1 MICIFRNFCI
11 VKVET
16 VSDKD
21 GVKCRVNGTS
31 DITRDIA
38 EVMGWEIMHSQD
50 GVLAGLKNTSLKG
63 EMNLSKMSLIPNG
76 AKQGQIEDLPV
87 SVARNFKLSVS
98 EGEEG
103 STDDVILQF
112 IITAPPTSARR
123 LIDYH
128 LRFGCADA
136 QLKLDVVGESQ
147 PKLDLQPS
155 KQMNLKDD
163 GVEPDDDEP
172 EEEEEDDDSEVDPA
186 PAQTLPRMP
195 RRDRS
200 RKVAPITP
208 DTEGVPFA

>member
-16 VSDKD
+16 VADKD

-38 EVMGWEIMHSQD
+38 EVMGWEIMHSAD
-50 GVLAGLKNTSLKG
+50 GVLAGLKKTSLKG
-63 EMNLSKMSLIPNG
+63 EMNLSKMTLVPNG

-103 STDDVILQF
+103 STDNVMLEF
-112 IITAPPTSARR
+112 IITAPPTSAKR

-136 QLKLDVVGESQ
+136 QLKLEVVGDPQ
-147 PKLDLQPS
+147 PKLDLKPS
-155 KQMNLKDD
+155 NQMDLT
-163 GVEPDDDEP
+163 PEP
-172 EEEEEDDDSEVDPA
+172 EDAEPEEDDDSEVDLA

-195 RRDRS
+195 RRDRT

-208 DTEGVPFA
+208 DTQGVPFA

>member
-16 VSDKD
+16 VADKD

-38 EVMGWEIMHSQD
+38 EAMGWEIMHSQD
-50 GVLAGLKNTSLKG
+50 GVLTGLAKTTLKG
-63 EMNLSKMSLIPNG
+63 EMNLSKMTLVPNG

-112 IITAPPTSARR
+112 IITAPPTSAKR

-136 QLKLDVVGESQ
+136 QLKLEVVGEAQ
-147 PKLDLQPS
+147 AKLDLAPS
-155 KQMNLKDD
+155 NQMDL
-163 GVEPDDDEP
+163 EPDDDEP
-172 EEEEEDDDSEVDPA
+172 EEEEEDEDSEVDPA

>member
-1 MICIFRNFCI
+1 MICTFRNFCI

-16 VSDKD
+16 VADKD

-38 EVMGWEIMHSQD
+38 EAMGWEIMHSQD
-50 GVLAGLKNTSLKG
+50 GVLTGLAKTTLKG
-63 EMNLSKMSLIPNG
+63 EMNLSKLSLIPNG

-112 IITAPPTSARR
+112 IITAPPTSAKR

-136 QLKLDVVGESQ
+136 QLKLDVIGDTQ
-147 PKLDLQPS
+147 AKLDLAPS
-155 KQMNLKDD
+155 NQMDL
-163 GVEPDDDEP
+163 EPDDDEP
-172 EEEEEDDDSEVDPA
+172 EEEEDEDSEVDPA

>member
-16 VSDKD
+16 VADKD

-31 DITRDIA
+31 DITRDVA
-38 EVMGWEIMHSQD
+38 EAMGWEIMHSQD

-63 EMNLSKMSLIPNG
+63 EMNLSKLSLIPNG

-123 LIDYH
+123 LLDYH

-136 QLKLDVVGESQ
+136 QLKLEVVGDSQ
-147 PKLDLQPS
+147 PKLDLKPS
-155 KQMNLKDD
+155 NQLDLTP
-163 GVEPDDDEP
+163 EPDDDEP
-172 EEEEEDDDSEVDPA
+172 EEEEDEDSEVDPA

>member
-16 VSDKD
+16 VADKD

-31 DITRDIA
+31 DVTRDIA
-38 EVMGWEIMHSQD
+38 DVMGWEIMASQD
-50 GVLAGLKNTSLKG
+50 GVLSGLAKTTLKG
-63 EMNLSKMSLIPNG
+63 EMNLSKMTLVPNG
-76 AKQGQIEDLPV
+76 AKQGQIEDLPA

-112 IITAPPTSARR
+112 IITAPPTSAKR

-136 QLKLDVVGESQ
+136 QLKLEVVGEAQ
-147 PKLDLQPS
+147 AKLDLAPS
-155 KQMNLKDD
+155 NQMDL
-163 GVEPDDDEP
+163 EPDDDES
-172 EEEEEDDDSEVDPA
+172 EEEEEDDDTEVDPA

>member
-16 VSDKD
+16 VADKD

-38 EVMGWEIMHSQD
+38 EAMGWEIMHSQD
-50 GVLAGLKNTSLKG
+50 GVLTGLAKTTLKG
-63 EMNLSKMSLIPNG
+63 EMNLSKLSLIPNG

-112 IITAPPTSARR
+112 IITAPPTSAKR

-136 QLKLDVVGESQ
+136 QLKLEVVGEAQ
-147 PKLDLQPS
+147 AKLDLAPS
-155 KQMNLKDD
+155 NQMDL
-163 GVEPDDDEP
+163 EPDDDEP
-172 EEEEEDDDSEVDPA
+172 EEEEEDEDSEVDPA

>member
-1 MICIFRNFCI
+1 MIYIFRNFCI

-16 VSDKD
+16 VADKD
-21 GVKCRVNGTS
+21 GVKCRINGTS

-38 EVMGWEIMHSQD
+38 EAMGWEIMHSQD

-63 EMNLSKMSLIPNG
+63 EMNLSKLSLIPNG

-136 QLKLDVVGESQ
+136 QLKLEVVGDPQ

-155 KQMNLKDD
+155 NQMDL
-163 GVEPDDDEP
+163 EPDEDEQ
-172 EEEEEDDDSEVDPA
+172 EEEEENDTEVDPA

>member
-1 MICIFRNFCI
+1 MICIFRNFRI

-16 VSDKD
+16 VADKD

-63 EMNLSKMSLIPNG
+63 EINLSKMTLVPNG

-136 QLKLDVVGESQ
+136 QLKLEVVGEAQ
-147 PKLDLQPS
+147 AKLDLSPS
-155 KQMNLKDD
+155 NQMDL
-163 GVEPDDDEP
+163 EPNEDET
-172 EEEEEDDDSEVDPA
+172 EEEEEESEVDPA

>member
-1 MICIFRNFCI
+1 
-11 VKVET
+11 
-16 VSDKD
+16 
-21 GVKCRVNGTS
+21 
-31 DITRDIA
+31 
-38 EVMGWEIMHSQD
+38 MHSQD
-50 GVLAGLKNTSLKG
+50 GVLTGLAKTTLKG
-63 EMNLSKMSLIPNG
+63 EMNLSKMTLVPNG

-112 IITAPPTSARR
+112 IITAPPTSAKR

-136 QLKLDVVGESQ
+136 QLKLEVVGEAQ
-147 PKLDLQPS
+147 AKLDLAPS
-155 KQMNLKDD
+155 NQMDL
-163 GVEPDDDEP
+163 EPDDDEP
-172 EEEEEDDDSEVDPA
+172 EEEEEDEDSEVDPA

-195 RRDRS
+195 RRDRT

>member
-1 MICIFRNFCI
+1 MICIFRNFRI
-11 VKVET
+11 GKVET
-16 VSDKD
+16 AADD
-21 GVKCRVNGTS
+21 DIVKCRINGTS
-31 DITRDIA
+31 DITKDIA

-63 EMNLSKMSLIPNG
+63 ELNLSKMTLIPNG
-76 AKQGQIEDLPV
+76 AKPGQIEDLPV

-98 EGEEG
+98 EGKEG
-103 STDDVILQF
+103 SVDDVILQF

-136 QLKLDVVGESQ
+136 QLKLEVIGDAQS
-147 PKLDLQPS
+147 KLDLGTQS
-155 KQMNLKDD
+155 TQLDLK
-163 GVEPDDDEP
+163 PEP
-172 EEEEEDDDSEVDPA
+172 ETDAENTAEGDDPA

-200 RKVAPITP
+200 RKVSPITP
-208 DTEGVPFA
+208 DTDGVPFA

>member
-1 MICIFRNFCI
+1 
-11 VKVET
+11 
-16 VSDKD
+16 
-21 GVKCRVNGTS
+21 
-31 DITRDIA
+31 
-38 EVMGWEIMHSQD
+38 MGWEIMHSQD

-63 EMNLSKMSLIPNG
+63 EINLSKMTLVPNG

-136 QLKLDVVGESQ
+136 QLKLEVVGEAQ
-147 PKLDLQPS
+147 AKLDLSPS
-155 KQMNLKDD
+155 NQMDL
-163 GVEPDDDEP
+163 EPNEDET
-172 EEEEEDDDSEVDPA
+172 EEEEEESEVDPA

>member
-16 VSDKD
+16 VADKD
-21 GVKCRVNGTS
+21 GVKCRINGTS

-38 EVMGWEIMHSQD
+38 EAMGWEIMHSQD
-50 GVLAGLKNTSLKG
+50 GVLTGLAKTTLKG
-63 EMNLSKMSLIPNG
+63 EMNLSKMTLVPNG

-136 QLKLDVVGESQ
+136 QLKLEVVGDPQ
-147 PKLDLQPS
+147 PKLDLAPS
-155 KQMNLKDD
+155 NQMDL
-163 GVEPDDDEP
+163 EPDDDEP
-172 EEEEEDDDSEVDPA
+172 EEEEEEDSEVDPA

-195 RRDRS
+195 RRDRT

>member
-16 VSDKD
+16 VADKD

-38 EVMGWEIMHSQD
+38 EAMGWEIMHSED
-50 GVLAGLKNTSLKG
+50 GVLSGLTKSTLKG
-63 EMNLSKMSLIPNG
+63 EMNLSKMTLVPNG

-112 IITAPPTSARR
+112 IITAPPTSAKR
-123 LIDYH
+123 LLDYH
-128 LRFGCADA
+128 LRFGCADG
-136 QLKLDVVGESQ
+136 QLKLEVIGDAQS
-147 PKLDLQPS
+147 KLDLKPS
-155 KQMNLKDD
+155 AQMDL
-163 GVEPDDDEP
+163 EP
-172 EEEEEDDDSEVDPA
+172 EPEDADQDKEADDDSEVEPA

-195 RRDRS
+195 RRDRG

-208 DTEGVPFA
+208 DTQGVPFA

>member
-1 MICIFRNFCI
+1 MICIFRNFCM

-16 VSDKD
+16 VADKD

-38 EVMGWEIMHSQD
+38 EAMGWEVMHSAD
-50 GVLAGLKNTSLKG
+50 GVLAGLKKTSLKG
-63 EMNLSKMSLIPNG
+63 EINLSKMTLVPNG
-76 AKQGQIEDLPV
+76 AKQGQIEDLPA

-103 STDDVILQF
+103 STDDVMLEF

-136 QLKLDVVGESQ
+136 QLKLEVIGDTQ
-147 PKLDLQPS
+147 AKLDLAPS
-155 KQMNLKDD
+155 NQMDL
-163 GVEPDDDEP
+163 EPDDDEP
-172 EEEEEDDDSEVDPA
+172 EEEEEEDDDTEVDPA

-208 DTEGVPFA
+208 DTAGVPYA

>member
-16 VSDKD
+16 VADKD

-38 EVMGWEIMHSQD
+38 EAMGWEIMHSQD

-63 EMNLSKMSLIPNG
+63 EMNLSKLSLIPNG

-136 QLKLDVVGESQ
+136 QLKLEVVGDTQ
-147 PKLDLQPS
+147 AKLDLAPS
-155 KQMNLKDD
+155 NQMDL
-163 GVEPDDDEP
+163 EPEDDEP
-172 EEEEEDDDSEVDPA
+172 EEEEDEDSEVDPA

>member
-16 VSDKD
+16 VADKD
-21 GVKCRVNGTS
+21 GVKCRINGTS

-38 EVMGWEIMHSQD
+38 EAMGWEIMHSQD
-50 GVLAGLKNTSLKG
+50 GVLTGLAKTTLKG
-63 EMNLSKMSLIPNG
+63 EMNLSKMTLVPNG

-112 IITAPPTSARR
+112 IITAPPTSAKR

-136 QLKLDVVGESQ
+136 QLKLEVVGEAQ
-147 PKLDLQPS
+147 AKLDLAPS
-155 KQMNLKDD
+155 NQMDL
-163 GVEPDDDEP
+163 EPDDDEP
-172 EEEEEDDDSEVDPA
+172 EEEEEDEDSEVDPA